1 MVLFVGLP
9 CCFFERDVEGYVN
22 YSTSEANVE
31 LIPVLVVL
39 VSAWWGWQ
47 HLRRRFGMAE
57 GMTWA
62 EIFSLGPYGW
72 VDFGPGLLGHLGA
85 NVYEDLH
92 DHDGAAAIAQPTSS
106 QRAGEPKSNQQTPI
120 VATRPSI
127 KPMPVGMEM
136 HTSPLLVKGL
146 ENQGQTCFFNAV
158 LQALNQSFEVHDG
171 LQRIFDGSYTYTV
184 KILRGGK
191 LILLSAPLEFTSK
204 EFCRTF
210 GQRSALRSLR
220 ELMQDIQKP
229 DTGKHH
235 WGGISVNPSPLYHS
249 LSYRFD
255 QYQTCYEQ
263 QDAGSL
269 LRHLFEAIHVEE
281 LACLQK
287 ATQKELEKQCGKDYD
302 DYVKSVCF
310 KELARK
316 TTFVDRVF
324 ALEIETTRTCCWCKA
339 VTKRQTGSGEGREVS
354 LDLWVGSVQR
364 KKRLV
369 ERISSTA
376 AHSRTVPLSGGNKS
390 QPESQDDGD
399 VPPETL
405 VSPPSSSRTAEDEV
419 NAAAQPPGCI
429 QRVTGVV
436 VGACGDVEAG
446 HTSGV
451 AAAASANAIPAA
463 AGMRNDIVVTED
475 AYNVHAS
482 SIAKAGSDVIA
493 KAGSDVI
500 AKAGSDVIAKAGSDV
515 IAKAGSDV
523 SSSDSSSSG
532 QNNSAMLTSPN
543 EQGEGSPSVT
553 LSTAEQP
560 GGDTPA
566 ASNAVQSSGLK
577 EEPSSPDGTCPSSTA
592 DTAEDRQGNDEKA
605 EEVSL
610 SDKHSSTG
618 GTAQT
623 ASDEQD
629 TGVDMAG
636 NCPATADTDPPAADA
651 HEATDMS
658 STLSRKSPC
667 DTTTKETGLP
677 HSVHNCPTDGET
689 GSPDSIHNY
698 LTDEQDQ
705 NLPLL
710 QTGLPGVPLETDS
723 AAVSASKEGSPATR
737 LHAQVRTANQHKDDG
752 TPTGDVD
759 CETARTVAH
768 ADQSPTLTGDK
779 TANP

>member
-515 IAKAGSDV
+515 

>member
-1 MVLFVGLP
+1 MGRLTGESRWATFSP
-9 CCFFERDVEGYVN
+9 
-22 YSTSEANVE
+22 
-31 LIPVLVVL
+31 
-39 VSAWWGWQ
+39 WQ
-47 HLRRRFGMAE
+47 AHRTKRLLATASPTCR
-57 GMTWA
+57 TQ
-62 EIFSLGPYGW
+62 S
-72 VDFGPGLLGHLGA
+72 GLLFSRLPFSCA
-85 NVYEDLH
+85 DLH

>member
-515 IAKAGSDV
+515 

-636 NCPATADTDPPAADA
+636 NCPATAHTNPRAAGVHGTSDDESKA
-651 HEATDMS
+651 GFS
-658 STLSRKSPC
+658 NSTLLRNGPC
-667 DTTTKETGLP
+667 ATT
-677 HSVHNCPTDGET
+677 SVVVN
-689 GSPDSIHNY
+689 
-698 LTDEQDQ
+698 
-705 NLPLL
+705 
-710 QTGLPGVPLETDS
+710 
-723 AAVSASKEGSPATR
+723 ASMEGSPETR
-737 LHAQVRTANQHKDDG
+737 LDTHVRTATQHKPHCD
-752 TPTGDVD
+752 TPTGEGD
-759 CETARTVAH
+759 CETAHTVLAH
-768 ADQSPTLTGDK
+768 AHAGQSPTSAGDK
-779 TANP
+779 TTNVGQAGAGDKAKRPDQSAC

>member
-493 KAGSDVI
+493 KAGSDV
-500 AKAGSDVIAKAGSDV
+500 
-515 IAKAGSDV
+515 

>member
-1 MVLFVGLP
+1 MVLFVRLP
-9 CCFFERDVEGYVN
+9 CCFFQPDVAGHAN
-22 YSTSEANVE
+22 YSTFGFEANVVE
-31 LIPVLVVL
+31 VIPVLVAL
-39 VSAWWGWQ
+39 AYWGWP
-47 HLRRRFGMAE
+47 HLRRHFGMAE
-57 GMTWA
+57 HQALFSWA
-62 EIFSLGPYGW
+62 DITSALSFFGRT
-72 VDFGPGLLGHLGA
+72 DFGWLAQFGA
-85 NVYEDLH
+85 GDCEDLH
-92 DHDGAAAIAQPTSS
+92 DYDGAAAIAPPPPS
-106 QRAGEPKSNQQTPI
+106 QEAGERKSNQQTPT
-120 VATRPSI
+120 VASH
-127 KPMPVGMEM
+127 VGMEM

-515 IAKAGSDV
+515 

>member
-1 MVLFVGLP
+1 MVLFVRLP
-9 CCFFERDVEGYVN
+9 CCFFQPDVAGHAN
-22 YSTSEANVE
+22 YSTFGFEANVVE
-31 LIPVLVVL
+31 VIPVLVAL
-39 VSAWWGWQ
+39 AYWGWP
-47 HLRRRFGMAE
+47 HLRRHFGMAE
-57 GMTWA
+57 HQALFSWA
-62 EIFSLGPYGW
+62 DITSALSFFGRT
-72 VDFGPGLLGHLGA
+72 DFGWLAQFGA
-85 NVYEDLH
+85 GDCEDLH
-92 DHDGAAAIAQPTSS
+92 DYDGAAAIAPPPPS
-106 QRAGEPKSNQQTPI
+106 QEAGERKSNQQTPT
-120 VATRPSI
+120 VASH
-127 KPMPVGMEM
+127 VGMEM

-500 AKAGSDVIAKAGSDV
+500 AKAGSDV
-515 IAKAGSDV
+515 

-636 NCPATADTDPPAADA
+636 NCPATAHTNPRAAGVHGTSDDESKA
-651 HEATDMS
+651 GFS
-658 STLSRKSPC
+658 NSTLLRNGPC
-667 DTTTKETGLP
+667 ATT
-677 HSVHNCPTDGET
+677 SVVVN
-689 GSPDSIHNY
+689 
-698 LTDEQDQ
+698 
-705 NLPLL
+705 
-710 QTGLPGVPLETDS
+710 
-723 AAVSASKEGSPATR
+723 ASMEGSPETR
-737 LHAQVRTANQHKDDG
+737 LDTHVRTATQHKPHCD
-752 TPTGDVD
+752 TPTGEGD
-759 CETARTVAH
+759 CETAHTVLAH
-768 ADQSPTLTGDK
+768 AHAGQSPTSAGDK
-779 TANP
+779 TTNVGQAGAGDKAKRPDQSAC

>member
-1 MVLFVGLP
+1 MVLFVRLP
-9 CCFFERDVEGYVN
+9 CCFFQPDVAGHAN
-22 YSTSEANVE
+22 YSTFGFEANVVE
-31 LIPVLVVL
+31 VIPVLVAL
-39 VSAWWGWQ
+39 AYWGWP
-47 HLRRRFGMAE
+47 HLRRHFGMAE
-57 GMTWA
+57 HQALFSWA
-62 EIFSLGPYGW
+62 DITSALSFFGRT
-72 VDFGPGLLGHLGA
+72 DFGWLAQFGA
-85 NVYEDLH
+85 GDCEDLH
-92 DHDGAAAIAQPTSS
+92 DYDGAAAIAPPPPS
-106 QRAGEPKSNQQTPI
+106 QEAGERKSNQQTPT
-120 VATRPSI
+120 VASH
-127 KPMPVGMEM
+127 VGMEM

-515 IAKAGSDV
+515 

-636 NCPATADTDPPAADA
+636 NCPATAHTNPRAAGVHGTSDDESKA
-651 HEATDMS
+651 GFS
-658 STLSRKSPC
+658 NSTLLRNGPC
-667 DTTTKETGLP
+667 ATT
-677 HSVHNCPTDGET
+677 SVVVN
-689 GSPDSIHNY
+689 
-698 LTDEQDQ
+698 
-705 NLPLL
+705 
-710 QTGLPGVPLETDS
+710 
-723 AAVSASKEGSPATR
+723 ASMEGSPETR
-737 LHAQVRTANQHKDDG
+737 LDTHVRTATQHKPHCD
-752 TPTGDVD
+752 TPTGEGD
-759 CETARTVAH
+759 CETAHTVLAH
-768 ADQSPTLTGDK
+768 AHAGQSPTSAGDK
-779 TANP
+779 TTNVGQAGAGDKAKRPDQSAC

>member
-500 AKAGSDVIAKAGSDV
+500 AKAGSDV
-515 IAKAGSDV
+515 

>member
-1 MVLFVGLP
+1 MVLFVRLP
-9 CCFFERDVEGYVN
+9 CCFFQPDVAGHAN
-22 YSTSEANVE
+22 YSTFGFEANVVE
-31 LIPVLVVL
+31 VIPVLVAL
-39 VSAWWGWQ
+39 AYWGWP
-47 HLRRRFGMAE
+47 HLRRHFGMAE
-57 GMTWA
+57 HQALFSWA
-62 EIFSLGPYGW
+62 DITSALSFFGRT
-72 VDFGPGLLGHLGA
+72 DFGWLAQFGA
-85 NVYEDLH
+85 GDCEDLH
-92 DHDGAAAIAQPTSS
+92 DYDGAAAIAPPPPS
-106 QRAGEPKSNQQTPI
+106 QEAGERKSNQQTPT
-120 VATRPSI
+120 VASH
-127 KPMPVGMEM
+127 VGMEM

-493 KAGSDVI
+493 KAGSDV
-500 AKAGSDVIAKAGSDV
+500 
-515 IAKAGSDV
+515 

-636 NCPATADTDPPAADA
+636 NCPATAHTNPRAAGVHGTSDDESKA
-651 HEATDMS
+651 GFS
-658 STLSRKSPC
+658 NSTLLRNGPC
-667 DTTTKETGLP
+667 ATT
-677 HSVHNCPTDGET
+677 SVVVN
-689 GSPDSIHNY
+689 
-698 LTDEQDQ
+698 
-705 NLPLL
+705 
-710 QTGLPGVPLETDS
+710 
-723 AAVSASKEGSPATR
+723 ASMEGSPETR
-737 LHAQVRTANQHKDDG
+737 LDTHVRTATQHKPHCD
-752 TPTGDVD
+752 TPTGEGD
-759 CETARTVAH
+759 CETAHTVLAH
-768 ADQSPTLTGDK
+768 AHAGQSPTSAGDK
-779 TANP
+779 TTNVGQAGAGDKAKRPDQSAC

>member
-1 MVLFVGLP
+1 MVLFVRLP
-9 CCFFERDVEGYVN
+9 CCFFQPDVAGHAN
-22 YSTSEANVE
+22 YSTFGFEANVVE
-31 LIPVLVVL
+31 VIPVLVAL
-39 VSAWWGWQ
+39 AYWGWP
-47 HLRRRFGMAE
+47 HLRRHFGMAE
-57 GMTWA
+57 HQALFSWA
-62 EIFSLGPYGW
+62 DITSALSFFGRT
-72 VDFGPGLLGHLGA
+72 DFGWLAQFGA
-85 NVYEDLH
+85 GDCEDLH
-92 DHDGAAAIAQPTSS
+92 DYDGAAAIAPPPPS
-106 QRAGEPKSNQQTPI
+106 QEAGERKSNQQTPT
-120 VATRPSI
+120 VASH
-127 KPMPVGMEM
+127 VGMEM

-636 NCPATADTDPPAADA
+636 NCPATAHTNPRAAGVHGTSDDESKA
-651 HEATDMS
+651 GFS
-658 STLSRKSPC
+658 NSTLLRNGPC
-667 DTTTKETGLP
+667 ATT
-677 HSVHNCPTDGET
+677 SVVVN
-689 GSPDSIHNY
+689 
-698 LTDEQDQ
+698 
-705 NLPLL
+705 
-710 QTGLPGVPLETDS
+710 
-723 AAVSASKEGSPATR
+723 ASMEGSPETR
-737 LHAQVRTANQHKDDG
+737 LDTHVRTATQHKPHCD
-752 TPTGDVD
+752 TPTGEGD
-759 CETARTVAH
+759 CETAHTVLAH
-768 ADQSPTLTGDK
+768 AHAGQSPTSAGDK
-779 TANP
+779 TTNVGQAGAGDKAKRPDQSAC